1 MATHVRIENNEVVEC
16 LGYLPNRP
24 GDWREAIDIEPTLN
38 PTRQIRGSHT
48 FDISKNPVEIVWGV
62 IDLSPEDRRMTIRN
76 KLIAELKIKVREEMD
91 KEFTDG
97 DVANMTLVNSL
108 MEQIRSKNQEID
120 ALVTHEQI
128 DEYMQANNLTL

>member
-16 LGYLPNRP
+16 LGYFPNRP
-24 GDWREAIDIEPTLN
+24 GDWREAIDIEPVLN
-38 PTRQIRGSHT
+38 PVRQIRGSHT

-62 IDLSPEDRRMTIRN
+62 IDLSPEDRKMTIQN
-76 KLIAELKIKVREEMD
+76 KLLSELKMKVRQEMD
-91 KEFTDG
+91 NEFTSG
-97 DVANMTLVNSL
+97 GFANMTLVNSL
-108 MEQIRSKNQEID
+108 IEQIRSKKQEID